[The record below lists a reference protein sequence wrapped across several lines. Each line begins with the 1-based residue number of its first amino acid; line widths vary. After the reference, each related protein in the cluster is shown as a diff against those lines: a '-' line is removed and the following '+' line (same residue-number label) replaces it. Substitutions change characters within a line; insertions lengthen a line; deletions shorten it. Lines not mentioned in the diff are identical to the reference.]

1 MWNVFKFI
9 MFGLI
14 GIAASIVKLFTP
26 MKYQM
31 KNISGEIA
39 LVTGGAGG
47 LGRALA
53 LHLVKHNA
61 IIVIWDIDQK
71 GIDETMKLI
80 RAAGGICYGY
90 ICDIRN
96 RESIYKMAQ
105 LVREEIGQVT
115 ILINNAGVVNIGI
128 FWETPDDLLTHL
140 MEVNVMS
147 QMWTVKA
154 FLPAMMESNKGH
166 IVNIASIAGLV
177 ALPTIVDY
185 STSKYAIVGFSEALQ
200 KELNLHRYNIN
211 TTVVCPTFIHSTG
224 MSADKYCGI
233 LPILSPQEV
242 AESIVT
248 SIRCN
253 KEFVLLPSYIHL
265 LLLLIR
271 MLPRNFL
278 SKGILLKLGIDIT
291 EFELIKNLRENQ

>member
-1 MWNVFKFI
+1 
-9 MFGLI
+9 
-14 GIAASIVKLFTP
+14 
-26 MKYQM
+26 MKD
-31 KNISGEIA
+31 ISREIA

-53 LHLVKHNA
+53 LSLVKHGA
-61 IIVIWDIDQK
+61 IVVIWDINQK
-71 GIDETMKLI
+71 GMDETMKLI

-96 RESIYKMAQ
+96 RENIYKMAQ
-105 LVREEIGQVT
+105 LVREEVGQVT

-128 FWETPDDLLTHL
+128 FWETPDDLLSNL

-147 QMWTVKA
+147 QIWTVKA

-177 ALPTIVDY
+177 ALPIIVDY
-185 STSKYAIVGFSEALQ
+185 CMSKYAIVGFSEALQ

-233 LPILSPQEV
+233 LPILSPQEI

-253 KEFVLLPSYIHL
+253 KEFVLLPSYTHL
-265 LLLLIR
+265 VLLLIW
-271 MLPRNFL
+271 MLPRNFF
-278 SKGILLKLGIDIT
+278 SKGTLLKLGIDIT
-291 EFELIKNLRENQ
+291 KFESIKNLRENQ

>member
-9 MFGLI
+9 MFGII
-14 GIAASIVKLFTP
+14 GIAESIVKLFIP

-53 LHLVKHNA
+53 LNLVKHNA

-128 FWETPDDLLTHL
+128 FWETPDDLLSHL

-166 IVNIASIAGLV
+166 IVNIASVAGLV

-233 LPILSPQEV
+233 LPTLSPQEV
-242 AESIVT
+242 AERTIT

-265 LLLLIR
+265 LLLLIW
-271 MLPRNFL
+271 MLPRNFF
-278 SKGILLKLGIDIT
+278 SKGILLKLGIDTT